1 MKKELIQQYIVDMQN
16 DFASEAV
23 KENDAAETEEKKC
36 AGRLENTH
44 MPDGQMPFWMPH
56 CCL

>member
-1 MKKELIQQYIVDMQN
+1 MKKELIIVDMQN
-16 DFASEAV
+16 DFASETV
-23 KENDAAETEEKKC
+23 EENDAAETEEKKC